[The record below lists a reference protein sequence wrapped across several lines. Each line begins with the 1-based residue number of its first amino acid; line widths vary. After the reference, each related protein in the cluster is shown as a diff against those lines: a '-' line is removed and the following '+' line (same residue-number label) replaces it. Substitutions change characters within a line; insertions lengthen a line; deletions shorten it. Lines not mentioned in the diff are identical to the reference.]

1 MSKDKKMKKPFDI
14 NAPYQPASFEFN
26 KTYKAMI
33 PDIIARYPKGKQKSA
48 VMPLLDLA
56 QRQVADEGARA
67 NPPYGGWISRAAM
80 DHIAALLDMPKVK
93 VYEVASFY
101 SMYNTAPV
109 GKYLVQC
116 CTTTP
121 CWLRGSDSI
130 VKTCKDH
137 LGIGMGETTKD
148 GKFSLMEVECLG
160 ACVNAPMVQI
170 NDDFFEDL
178 TTTTMKEILTNLSEG
193 KVVTIGSQTGRES
206 SMSVAGTTTLKEQ
219 AKKANIA

>member
-1 MSKDKKMKKPFDI
+1 MKKPFDLH
-14 NAPYQPASFEFN
+14 ADYQPEIFEFN
-26 KTYKAMI
+26 KTYKKGVKEV
-33 PDIIARYPKGKQKSA
+33 IARYPEGKQQSA

-56 QRQVADEGARA
+56 QRQSADEGAKE

-80 DHIAALLDMPKVK
+80 DHIAETLGMPNVK

-109 GKYLVQC
+109 GKYLVQF

-121 CWLRGSDSI
+121 CWLCGSDEI
-130 VKTCKDH
+130 VKATKDH
-137 LGIGMGETTKD
+137 LGIGMGETTQD

-170 NDDFFEDL
+170 NDDYYEDL
-178 TTTTMKEILTNLSEG
+178 TADNMKEVLSSLSEDLQPT
-193 KVVTIGSQTGRES
+193 VGSQTGRRA
-206 SMSVAGTTTLKEQ
+206 SMPSAGTTTLKAL
-219 AKKANIA
+219 AKKAKVV